1 MILDILKSVRVRR
14 AAARNYRVLSALDD
28 DALCDVG
35 LDRRTLR
42 AFCDHGCSHQAPL
55 GSRPAPGLAVLMPG
69 GLAPA
74 LR

>member
-1 MILDILKSVRVRR
+1 MILDILKSVQARR
-14 AAARNYRVLSALDD
+14 ASARNYRVLSALDD
-28 DALCDVG
+28 EALCDVG

-42 AFCDHGCSHQAPL
+42 AFCDNGCNHHAPL
-55 GSRPAPGLAVLMPG
+55 GSTPAPGLAVLMPG

>member
-1 MILDILKSVRVRR
+1 MILVILKSMQARR

-28 DALCDVG
+28 EALCDVG

-42 AFCDHGCSHQAPL
+42 AFCDHGCSHHAPL
-55 GSRPAPGLAVLMPG
+55 GSRLVPGLAVLMPG
-69 GLAPA
+69 GLTSA